1 MVTTGNITNQ
11 YICSTNACWSG
22 HEVFSKNEC
31 CEIAIKGG
39 TNMAEIK
46 ENKHKSEIENIM
58 SRLKTAGVQSDEQ
71 EKQEI
76 EQKFNT
82 LVVEWK
88 VPHAEA
94 IRTVTQAILRKHG
107 IDTKY
112 WTAGG
117 KAPQTSIDLVKADNE
132 WLSLKA
138 KVVQIWDNNNEMIAR
153 TGLIGDGTGVIKFTI
168 FARNEAI
175 IPEDFAEGDSYL
187 FENLVSSIWQG
198 QFSVKANKTTKITPC
213 EDIEVSRR
221 EQTVTGVITAIS
233 SGSGLIKRC
242 PECNRALSKGQCGE
256 HGKVEGVYD
265 LRVKA
270 VFSPFGT
277 NDQIDLV
284 IGTVPTEALTGMSVD
299 GARDIATE
307 ALDAAVVEDQ
317 FRREL
322 VGRYYEITGSTL
334 SDSGMLVERIR
345 HVNICTQEAL
355 AEALKEAGEGG
366 N

>member
-1 MVTTGNITNQ
+1 MATT
-11 YICSTNACWSG
+11 A
-22 HEVFSKNEC
+22 
-31 CEIAIKGG
+31 
-39 TNMAEIK
+39 
-46 ENKHKSEIENIM
+46 ENKHKPEIENILN
-58 SRLKTAGVQSDEQ
+58 RLKTAGVQVDEQ
-71 EKQEI
+71 ETQEI
-76 EQKFNT
+76 KQKFNQ

-88 VPHAEA
+88 VPSAEA
-94 IRTVTQAILRKHG
+94 IRTVTQAMLRKHG

-117 KAPQTSIDLVKADNE
+117 KAPMTSIDLVKADNE

-138 KVVQIWDNNNEMIAR
+138 KVVQIWDNNNEKIAR

-168 FARNEAI
+168 FARNEDI
-175 IPEDFAEGDSYL
+175 IPDGFAEGNSYF
-187 FENLVSSIWQG
+187 FENLVSSVWQG

-213 EDIEVSRR
+213 ENIEVSRR
-221 EQTVTGVITAIS
+221 EQTVTGAITAIS

-242 PECNRALSKGQCGE
+242 PECKRALSKGQCGE
-256 HGKVEGVYD
+256 HGRVDGVYD
-265 LRVKA
+265 LRIKA

-299 GARDIATE
+299 RAREIATE
-307 ALDAAVVEDQ
+307 ALDAAVIEDQ

-322 VGRYYEITGSTL
+322 VGRYYEVSGSTL
-334 SDSGMLVERIR
+334 SDSGMLVESIR
-345 HVNICTQEAL
+345 HANICTQEAL
-355 AEALKEAGEGG
+355 AEVLKEASTGG